1 MLSSG
6 EKSKTRKGNRKYR
19 YGGDTLNRVTM
30 EDLTEQ
36 MISEQHCEER
46 EKDLSWFEDVFW
58 TNGTAGAKF

>member
-1 MLSSG
+1 
-6 EKSKTRKGNRKYR
+6 
-19 YGGDTLNRVTM
+19 M